1 MIETREQNR
10 NKVGAERKVK
20 WNELSVE
27 TGIGEK
33 GSATRVSELGSN
45 LRPLCRKVTPSVCSS
60 ASRHLPSGAH
70 RPPSVLLLPPFC
82 LWQFV
87 LIIMMPKVGSE

>member
-45 LRPLCRKVTPSVCSS
+45 LRPL
-60 ASRHLPSGAH
+60 
-70 RPPSVLLLPPFC
+70 
-82 LWQFV
+82 
-87 LIIMMPKVGSE
+87 